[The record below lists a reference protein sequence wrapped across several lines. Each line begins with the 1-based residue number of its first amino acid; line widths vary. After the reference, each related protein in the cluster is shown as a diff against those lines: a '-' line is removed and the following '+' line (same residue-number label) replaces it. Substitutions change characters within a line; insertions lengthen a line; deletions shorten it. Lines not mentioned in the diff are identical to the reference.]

1 VATNKVRMRKKSN
14 VDSPPESAGKSWLEE
29 DNRIRVLKL
38 FFAGPG
44 KQLYIREVARQTGL
58 SPRGA
63 QMILESL
70 RKEGLLIS
78 ESNNVVNNYRGNF
91 DDRRFV
97 GLKRSLNLYSI
108 YSCGLIQC
116 LEKYYHM
123 PECII
128 LFGSYAKGEEMPEV
142 SDIDIAVVT
151 EMTNLPDMHNFQST
165 LGKSISL
172 HLIEN
177 IKDQNANFVNS
188 LANGI
193 VLSGYMEAV

>member
-1 VATNKVRMRKKSN
+1 VTASKDKAQKNIDTRALT
-14 VDSPPESAGKSWLEE
+14 DTQGEDWLEE

-44 KQLYIREVARQTGL
+44 KQLHIREVARQTGL

-70 RKEGLLIS
+70 RKDGLLIS

-91 DDRRFV
+91 ADKRFV

-108 YSCGLIQC
+108 YSGGLIQF
-116 LEKYYHM
+116 LEQHYHM

-128 LFGSYAKGEEMPEV
+128 LFGSYAKGEDMPGI
-142 SDIDIAVVT
+142 SDIDIAIVT
-151 EMTNLPDMHNFQST
+151 EMTKLPDLHNFQVALS
-165 LGKSISL
+165 KSISL

-177 IKDQNANFVNS
+177 IKDQNANFINS

-193 VLSGYMEAV
+193 VLSGYMEAI

>member
-1 VATNKVRMRKKSN
+1 VATNKDKAQKK
-14 VDSPPESAGKSWLEE
+14 DDAGGPGDKAGKGWLEE

-44 KQLYIREVARQTGL
+44 RQLHIREVARQTGL

-78 ESNNVVNNYRGNF
+78 ESDNVVNNYRGNF
-91 DDRRFV
+91 DDKRFV

-108 YSCGLIQC
+108 YSSGLIPF
-116 LEKYYHM
+116 LEKYYKT
-123 PECII
+123 PECIV
-128 LFGSYAKGEEMPEV
+128 LFGSYAKAEDIPGI
-142 SDIDIAVVT
+142 SDIDIAIVT
-151 EMTNLPDMHNFQST
+151 EMTKLPDLHNFQTT

-172 HLIEN
+172 HLVEN
-177 IKDQNANFVNS
+177 IKDQNANFINS

-193 VLSGYMEAV
+193 VISGYLEAV

>member
-1 VATNKVRMRKKSN
+1 MAANKDKAQKNDDTRALTDN
-14 VDSPPESAGKSWLEE
+14 PGKSWLEE

-44 KQLYIREVARQTGL
+44 KQLHIREVARQTGL

-91 DDRRFV
+91 DDKRFV

-108 YSCGLIQC
+108 YSSGLIQF

-128 LFGSYAKGEEMPEV
+128 LFGSYAKGEDMPQI

-151 EMTNLPDMHNFQST
+151 EMRNCRT
-165 LGKSISL
+165 SITFRL
-172 HLIEN
+172 HLV
-177 IKDQNANFVNS
+177 KV
-188 LANGI
+188 
-193 VLSGYMEAV
+193 

>member
-1 VATNKVRMRKKSN
+1 VTASKDKAQKN
-14 VDSPPESAGKSWLEE
+14 VDTRALADTPGEDWLED

-44 KQLYIREVARQTGL
+44 KQLHIREVARQTGL
-58 SPRGA
+58 SPRGT

-91 DDRRFV
+91 DDKRFV
-97 GLKRSLNLYSI
+97 GLKRSLNLYSM
-108 YSCGLIQC
+108 YSSGLIQF
-116 LEKYYHM
+116 LEKHYRM

-128 LFGSYAKGEEMPEV
+128 LFGSYAKGEDMPQI

-151 EMTNLPDMHNFQST
+151 EMKRLPDLHNFQVT

-177 IKDQNANFVNS
+177 IKDQNANFINS
-188 LANGI
+188 LANGV

>member
-1 VATNKVRMRKKSN
+1 VNI
-14 VDSPPESAGKSWLEE
+14 PGKGWLEE
-29 DNRIRVLKL
+29 ENRIRVLKL
-38 FFAGPG
+38 FFSGPG
-44 KQLYIREVARQTGL
+44 KQLHIREVARRTSL

-91 DDRRFV
+91 DDKRFV
-97 GLKRSLNLYSI
+97 GLKRSLNLYSM
-108 YSCGLIQC
+108 YSSGLIQY
-116 LEKYYHM
+116 LEKYYQM

-128 LFGSYAKGEEMPEV
+128 LFGSYAKGEDMPEV

-151 EMTNLPDMHNFQST
+151 EKTKLPDLHNFQAT

-177 IKDQNANFVNS
+177 IKDQNANFINS

>member
-1 VATNKVRMRKKSN
+1 VAANRATKRKKDN
-14 VDSPPESAGKSWLEE
+14 AKSPVKSPGKGWLEE

-44 KQLYIREVARQTGL
+44 KQIHIREVARQTGL
-58 SPRGA
+58 SPRGT

-91 DDRRFV
+91 EDRRFI
-97 GLKRSLNLYSI
+97 GLKRSLNLYSL
-108 YSCGLIQC
+108 YSTGLIQF
-116 LEKYYHM
+116 LEKFYHM
-123 PECII
+123 PECIV
-128 LFGSYAKGEEMPEV
+128 LFGSYAKGDDMPPV

-151 EMTNLPDMHNFQST
+151 EMTKLPDLENFQAA

-172 HLIEN
+172 HMIEN
-177 IKDQNANFVNS
+177 IKDQNANFINS

-193 VLSGYMEAV
+193 ILSGYMEAI

>member
-1 VATNKVRMRKKSN
+1 VAANKATTGKKAK
-14 VDSPPESAGKSWLEE
+14 VKSPMISPGKSWLEE

-38 FFAGPG
+38 FFPGPG
-44 KQLYIREVARQTGL
+44 KQLHIREVARQTGL

-91 DDRRFV
+91 DDKRFI
-97 GLKRSLNLYSI
+97 GLKRSLNLYSM
-108 YSCGLIQC
+108 YSSGLIQF

-128 LFGSYAKGEEMPEV
+128 LFGSYAKGEDMPQV

-151 EMTNLPDMHNFQST
+151 EITKLPALQNFQVT

-177 IKDQNANFVNS
+177 IKDQNANFINS